1 MRLFPTSGEFFR
13 GIVFSVVPAQKRV
26 RSATGFADSRLKDHR
41 ARSIAYVM
49 PSGRFA
55 VTRDNAKSIRS
66 MRVMFITPSYTPAG
80 VRGSPAAMTTLPR
93 VAPRGC
99 APPRPRHRTS
109 APCCSIAPVGA
120 VVIRTAAIP
129 IPAIKVGIATI
140 KSEATSISEAAAIS
154 EAASEIRSRVRIR
167 CETRIRH
174 RGNHLRGSRRRR
186 NHLHDLRRQSRLR
199 RARVL
204 RGSGSSKLRR
214 QARQRAPS

>member
-1 MRLFPTSGEFFR
+1 
-13 GIVFSVVPAQKRV
+13 
-26 RSATGFADSRLKDHR
+26 
-41 ARSIAYVM
+41 VM

-80 VRGSPAAMTTLPR
+80 VWGSPAAMTTLPR

-99 APPRPRHRTS
+99 ARPRPRHRTS

-154 EAASEIRSRVRIR
+154 EAASESAVKPESATAETTSVEAAAAETTSMTSAAKAAAAARECFMVRGHQSSDD
-167 CETRIRH
+167 E
-174 RGNHLRGSRRRR
+174 RGNERRR
-186 NHLHDLRRQSRLR
+186 DF
-199 RARVL
+199 
-204 RGSGSSKLRR
+204 GSHNAFSVSLDGCGKNEELLPR
-214 QARQRAPS
+214 

>member
-1 MRLFPTSGEFFR
+1 
-13 GIVFSVVPAQKRV
+13 
-26 RSATGFADSRLKDHR
+26 
-41 ARSIAYVM
+41 VM

-99 APPRPRHRTS
+99 ARPRPRHRTS

-154 EAASEIRSRVRIR
+154 EAVSESEAASESAVKPESATAETTSVEAAAAETTSMTSAAKAAAAARECFVVRG
-167 CETRIRH
+167 H
-174 RGNHLRGSRRRR
+174 QSSDDKRGNERRRDFASHNAFSVSLDGCGKNEELLPR
-186 NHLHDLRRQSRLR
+186 
-199 RARVL
+199 
-204 RGSGSSKLRR
+204 
-214 QARQRAPS
+214 

>member
-1 MRLFPTSGEFFR
+1 M
-13 GIVFSVVPAQKRV
+13 
-26 RSATGFADSRLKDHR
+26 
-41 ARSIAYVM
+41 M

-66 MRVMFITPSYTPAG
+66 MRVMFITPSYTSAG

-120 VVIRTAAIP
+120 VVIRTAVIP

-140 KSEATSISEAAAIS
+140 KSEATSISEAASEFEVSESAVKPES
-154 EAASEIRSRVRIR
+154 ATAETTSVEAAAETTSMTSAAKATAAARECFVVRG
-167 CETRIRH
+167 H
-174 RGNHLRGSRRRR
+174 QSFDDKRGNERCRDFASHNACFVSLDGCGK
-186 NHLHDLRRQSRLR
+186 NEDLL
-199 RARVL
+199 
-204 RGSGSSKLRR
+204 
-214 QARQRAPS
+214 PW

>member
-1 MRLFPTSGEFFR
+1 
-13 GIVFSVVPAQKRV
+13 VK
-26 RSATGFADSRLKDHR
+26 
-41 ARSIAYVM
+41 

-80 VRGSPAAMTTLPR
+80 VWGSPAAMTTLPR

-99 APPRPRHRTS
+99 ARPRPRHRTS

-140 KSEATSISEAAAIS
+140 KSEATSISEAAAKSVAASES
-154 EAASEIRSRVRIR
+154 EAASESSVKPESATAETTSVEAAAAETTSVEASAAKAAPAARECFVVRG
-167 CETRIRH
+167 H
-174 RGNHLRGSRRRR
+174 QSSDDKRGNERRRDFASH
-186 NHLHDLRRQSRLR
+186 NACS
-199 RARVL
+199 
-204 RGSGSSKLRR
+204 
-214 QARQRAPS
+214 

>member
-1 MRLFPTSGEFFR
+1 
-13 GIVFSVVPAQKRV
+13 
-26 RSATGFADSRLKDHR
+26 
-41 ARSIAYVM
+41 VM

-154 EAASEIRSRVRIR
+154 EAASESAVKPESATAETTSVEAAAAETTSMTSAAKAAAAARECFVVRG
-167 CETRIRH
+167 H
-174 RGNHLRGSRRRR
+174 QSSDDKRGNERRR
-186 NHLHDLRRQSRLR
+186 DF
-199 RARVL
+199 
-204 RGSGSSKLRR
+204 GSHNAFSVSLDGCGKNEELLPR
-214 QARQRAPS
+214 